1 MNDVVLRHVTQMMS
15 KLTIFFEQLRQGD
28 QDAAERLWE
37 CCAPRI
43 LAVAR
48 KTLAYRAQ
56 RISDHDDVA
65 QSVFVSLWTQATKGN
80 FSEDFHRENL
90 WRLLTTMTVRRALKH
105 QAREQTRKRG
115 RGRVQVESSV
125 APSGAVPFRLDQ
137 AMAQVSNHEFDVLCE
152 EQLLRLD
159 EDLRA
164 IAVLRLMNH
173 TQDEIAAALNCS
185 ISTVERKLRLIRK
198 LWRDGD
204 SD

>member
-1 MNDVVLRHVTQMMS
+1 MTAESLGSV
-15 KLTIFFEQLRQGD
+15 TIFFEQLRQGD

-48 KTLAYRAQ
+48 QTLAHRAQ

-105 QAREQTRKRG
+105 QARELTQKRG
-115 RGRVQVESSV
+115 GGRVQVESSV
-125 APSGAVPFRLDQ
+125 APTGAVPFRLDQ
-137 AMAQVSNHEFDVLCE
+137 ALAQISSQEFDANCE

-164 IAVLRLMNH
+164 IAVLKLMSH
-173 TQDEIAAALNCS
+173 TQDEIAAAMNCS

-198 LWRDGD
+198 LWCDAD